1 VHDMTATLGRVEIS
15 VAEIKAMLSATLPH
29 LAAKAE
35 LAEPRL
41 ATGGETAQLRQA
53 MTADIAEPRR
63 TTTADIAGLHQAT
76 TPDFT
81 HLRVEL
87 ADKPGKAYMCGVLT
101 ALPAAHACGP
111 AALALLK

>member
-1 VHDMTATLGRVEIS
+1 MHDMTATLGRVEIS

-41 ATGGETAQLRQA
+41 ATGGEIAQLRQA

-76 TPDFT
+76 TSDFT

-101 ALPAAHACGP
+101 ALPAAEACGL

>member
-1 VHDMTATLGRVEIS
+1 VHDMTATLGRVKIS

-29 LAAKAE
+29 LATRAE

-41 ATGGETAQLRQA
+41 VTGGETAQLRQA
-53 MTADIAEPRR
+53 MTADVAGLHQA
-63 TTTADIAGLHQAT
+63 TTSDIAGLHQAT

-101 ALPAAHACGP
+101 ALPAAYACGP